1 MSTPSPSPGPVQ
13 VTRST
18 ALTTSDGQTRG
29 MTRQGAIVNLSP
41 HICGNLMRADPHSSS
56 DVHHHGGQDTI
67 VYAVSGRGTIVSE
80 GGEFEFF
87 SLSFFGRSVGSF
99 RVL

>member
-1 MSTPSPSPGPVQ
+1 
-13 VTRST
+13 
-18 ALTTSDGQTRG
+18 
-29 MTRQGAIVNLSP
+29 
-41 HICGNLMRADPHSSS
+41 MRADPHSSS